1 MSILKLLFA
10 LNPKNLKLVK
20 AAEMTPKM
28 AQEIDSF
35 LGKMGA
41 VVNIGKYELTPSQAK
56 YWRAQRKELTK
67 YENKLKEL
75 QERNKLSKKKEGI
88 ETLPEADIIDFPVKP
103 KPPEGEPF
111 KDGGPVDKKDEDT
124 VPLDP
129 NEFDEMFRKMFSEWE
144 WEKKK
149 DSWKDKDYADGG
161 RVEMV
166 AGGITKIKKLAD
178 LAKKTKSKLGEA
190 PKTDLKK
197 VRARAASDK
206 KSTEELAKSEQI
218 PVRDDTGGVSRRD
231 FLKGT
236 GAVGV
241 MAATGTGIK
250 AARKAKKVK
259 EGRDMQIIL
268 RKDYDEGDYAGITA
282 SITPSTRKGFEF
294 LEEMVKQGKIRR
306 PGSTKG
312 GMFDTY
318 YVDIDDFTTKG
329 NDITVFKDL
338 KNRDL
343 KAEVLQR
350 EVGLDPARDIAEDF
364 IEAVDLRSKK
374 SVLTDDYRNYGVS
387 SGQFEDDATEF
398 FADIMQPKSMK
409 QQLQDRLKKIELQ
422 NRIDAINKKYRTEKA
437 DGGVATLFEERG

>member
-41 VVNIGKYELTPSQAK
+41 VVNIGKYNLTPSQAK

-67 YENKLKEL
+67 YENKLNEMRS
-75 QERNKLSKKKEGI
+75 RNKLKKKEGI
-88 ETLPEADIIDFPVKP
+88 ATLPEADVIDFPVKP

-161 RVEMV
+161 RVEMM
-166 AGGITKIKKLAD
+166 AGGITKIKKLLD

-190 PKTDLKK
+190 SKTDLKK
-197 VRARAASDK
+197 VRAKAASDK

-218 PVRDDTGGVSRRD
+218 PVRDDTVKVKGEVMEDGTPDYEYYRELLDNDEYDVVKGDETLEQLEAMLKEQDDYMKYMYGQYKTGKLDPQPGEINRSRLN
-231 FLKGT
+231 FLKD
-236 GAVGV
+236 
-241 MAATGTGIK
+241 K
-250 AARKAKKVK
+250 AEEA
-259 EGRDMQIIL
+259 EMSGRSKI
-268 RKDYDEGDYAGITA
+268 
-282 SITPSTRKGFEF
+282 ITPDEIDELNF
-294 LEEMVKQGKIRR
+294 LEKKIRKMDLDEKVQDLNKKL
-306 PGSTKG
+306 TDEEI
-312 GMFDTY
+312 MEL
-318 YVDIDDFTTKG
+318 
-329 NDITVFKDL
+329 KDL
-338 KNRDL
+338 TDL
-343 KAEVLQR
+343 GYAYG
-350 EVGLDPARDIAEDF
+350 GL
-364 IEAVDLRSKK
+364 
-374 SVLTDDYRNYGVS
+374 
-387 SGQFEDDATEF
+387 
-398 FADIMQPKSMK
+398 
-409 QQLQDRLKKIELQ
+409 
-422 NRIDAINKKYRTEKA
+422 
-437 DGGVATLFEERG
+437 ATLFEERR

>member
-41 VVNIGKYELTPSQAK
+41 VVNIGKYNLTPSQAK

-67 YENKLKEL
+67 YENKLNEMRS
-75 QERNKLSKKKEGI
+75 RNKLKKKEGI
-88 ETLPEADIIDFPVKP
+88 ETLPEADVIDFPVKP

-161 RVEMV
+161 RVEMM
-166 AGGITKIKKLAD
+166 AGGITKIKKLLD

-190 PKTDLKK
+190 SKTDLKK
-197 VRARAASDK
+197 VRAKAASDK

-218 PVRDDTGGVSRRD
+218 PVRDDTVKVKGEVMEDGTPDYEYYRELLDNDEYDVVKGDETLEQLEAMLKEQDDYMKYMYGQYKTGKLDPQPGEINRSRLN
-231 FLKGT
+231 FLKD
-236 GAVGV
+236 
-241 MAATGTGIK
+241 K
-250 AARKAKKVK
+250 AEEA
-259 EGRDMQIIL
+259 EMSGRSKI
-268 RKDYDEGDYAGITA
+268 
-282 SITPSTRKGFEF
+282 ITPDEIDELNF
-294 LEEMVKQGKIRR
+294 LEKKIRKMDLDEKVQDLNKKL
-306 PGSTKG
+306 TDEEI
-312 GMFDTY
+312 MEL
-318 YVDIDDFTTKG
+318 
-329 NDITVFKDL
+329 KDL
-338 KNRDL
+338 TDL
-343 KAEVLQR
+343 GYAYG
-350 EVGLDPARDIAEDF
+350 GL
-364 IEAVDLRSKK
+364 
-374 SVLTDDYRNYGVS
+374 
-387 SGQFEDDATEF
+387 
-398 FADIMQPKSMK
+398 
-409 QQLQDRLKKIELQ
+409 
-422 NRIDAINKKYRTEKA
+422 
-437 DGGVATLFEERG
+437 ATLFEERR